1 MANKVSDEME
11 KQVLELQHQGKTI
24 RKIANALKVS
34 RNTVRRIS
42 RESGKEKEVKKVPL
56 WARSIDW
63 EKVKKE
69 EGRGATLKIL
79 RTEFAP
85 ETSYHTFWQ
94 FYNKG
99 WPLLF

>member
-1 MANKVSDEME
+1 M
-11 KQVLELQHQGKTI
+11 ELQHQGKTI

-34 RNTVRRIS
+34 RNTVRRIL

-85 ETSYHTFWQ
+85 ETKNNGVFFDIIDRGILSYSDS
-94 FYNKG
+94 
-99 WPLLF
+99 LFLE